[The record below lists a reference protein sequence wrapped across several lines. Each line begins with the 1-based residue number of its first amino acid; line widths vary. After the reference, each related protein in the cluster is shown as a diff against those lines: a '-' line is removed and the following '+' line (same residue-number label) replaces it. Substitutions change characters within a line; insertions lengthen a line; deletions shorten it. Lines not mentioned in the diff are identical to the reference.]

1 MNVFNVEDKCVRAVG
16 SLLRWWR
23 GAVELD
29 EAMVTLMAL
38 MNLERHAPPELMEE
52 LVRDTLGGNTMLAMQ
67 MSLLAATAGPNFF
80 YSSGEEDY

>member
-1 MNVFNVEDKCVRAVG
+1 M
-16 SLLRWWR
+16 S
-23 GAVELD
+23 
-29 EAMVTLMAL
+29 
-38 MNLERHAPPELMEE
+38 PPELMEE